1 MYRIMIVEDD
11 RRIADA
17 LKRHIE
23 SWGYEVACVQDFQN
37 VIGEFT
43 DFSPQLVL
51 LDIMLPFY
59 NGFHWCSQLRK
70 ISRVPVVFLSSAS
83 DNMNQIMAMNMGG
96 HDFITKPFDIHLLT
110 AKIQAILRRTYDF
123 GGQVPVLEHKGALLN
138 LGDGSLTYHD
148 EKTELTKNE
157 LKILQCLMEKKG
169 TVVSRESLM
178 ERLWATD
185 SFVDENTLTVNVN
198 RLRKKLDTMGLA
210 DFIRTKKGM
219 GYIIE

>member
-1 MYRIMIVEDD
+1 MYRILIVEDD
-11 RRIADA
+11 RSIADA

-96 HDFITKPFDIHLLT
+96 DDFITKPFDIHLLT

-123 GGQVPVLEHKGALLN
+123 SGQLSLMEHRGAFLN
-138 LGDGSLTYHD
+138 LSDGSLTYHD

-198 RLRKKLDTMGLA
+198 RLRKKLDTMGLT